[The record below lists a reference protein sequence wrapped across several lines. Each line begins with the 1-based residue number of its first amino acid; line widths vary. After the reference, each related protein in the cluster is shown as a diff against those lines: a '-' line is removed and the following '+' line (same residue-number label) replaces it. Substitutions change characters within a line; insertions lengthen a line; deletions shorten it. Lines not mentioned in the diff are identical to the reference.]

1 MKIVGLIA
9 EYNPF
14 HNGHEY
20 HIQKAKEVTGA
31 DTVIVVMSG
40 NFVQRG
46 APAIMPKHLR
56 AKVALKSGASLVLE
70 LPVCFATGSAE
81 YFAQGAVALLD
92 SLGCVDALCFGSEI
106 FSHSPGSLKCSPM
119 SLKNTGLSFVLR
131 SKRGFPFHLPEN
143 GLCRIIFTILPCP
156 GFWQARTI
164 HWEWNTSKH

>member
-92 SLGCVDALCFGSEI
+92 SLGCVDALCFGSECGDI
-106 FSHSPGSLKCSPM
+106 QPL
-119 SLKNTGLSFVLR
+119 TRIAEVLSDEPEEYRALL
-131 SKRGFPFHLPEN
+131 RGFPFHLPEN

>member
-1 MKIVGLIA
+1 M
-9 EYNPF
+9 
-14 HNGHEY
+14 
-20 HIQKAKEVTGA
+20 TGA

-92 SLGCVDALCFGSEI
+92 SLGCVDACVSGANVEI

-143 GLCRIIFTILPCP
+143 GSAGLSSRSCPVPDFGKPEQYTGSGIHQSTDPAGKHNPALYHSPERLPVSC
-156 GFWQARTI
+156 
-164 HWEWNTSKH
+164 

>member
-92 SLGCVDALCFGSEI
+92 SLGCVDALCFGSECGDI
-106 FSHSPGSLKCSPM
+106 QPL
-119 SLKNTGLSFVLR
+119 TRIAEVLSDEPEEYRLR